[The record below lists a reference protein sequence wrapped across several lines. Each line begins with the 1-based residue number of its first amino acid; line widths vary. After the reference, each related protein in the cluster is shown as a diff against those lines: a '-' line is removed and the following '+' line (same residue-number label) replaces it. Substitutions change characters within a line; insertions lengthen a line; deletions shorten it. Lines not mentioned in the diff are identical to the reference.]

1 MTALANHPIAQFLMD
16 REPARTAAV
25 SFRTP
30 VQIDD
35 TALERLMI
43 QEETAPHF
51 TGTVGTVR
59 VVERNSDGI
68 SQYKPAEGNLTSR
81 VFSLLEAT
89 RGCILQAD
97 FQDKVVGHPA
107 FALIRDELRAAAAD
121 GTLNQKFDT
130 IEATGATLTFEKFR
144 GLVSIGL
151 NEQQMRGAI
160 TEHTRMVDLRNK
172 RLINHL
178 NGVTSLD
185 IFKEP
190 RDTPVEK
197 VEMSTTYFVSF
208 AV

>member
-1 MTALANHPIAQFLMD
+1 MNALANHPIAQFLMD
-16 REPARTAAV
+16 REPSRPVV

-30 VQIDD
+30 VQIDE

-43 QEETAPHF
+43 QEETTPKF

-59 VVERNSDGI
+59 IVERNSDGI
-68 SQYKPAEGNLTSR
+68 SQSKPAEGNLTSR
-81 VFSLLEAT
+81 IFSLLEAT
-89 RGCILQAD
+89 RGCILQAE
-97 FQDKVVGHPA
+97 FQDKVIDHPA
-107 FALIRDELRAAAAD
+107 FALIRDELREAHTN
-121 GTLNQKFDT
+121 GTLDQKFDL
-130 IEATGATLTFEKFR
+130 IEATGATLTFEKWR

-151 NEQQMRGAI
+151 NERKMRGAI
-160 TEHTRMVDLRNK
+160 TELTRMVDLRNK